1 MLLYGWLL
9 MTSFTPCVVRLI
21 LPLEP
26 SSCRPMVSL
35 PFSLITLAEGGK
47 EVNLLTYPF
56 LAFLAGLCIPANS
69 LGFVR
74 SISEKLAITEG
85 HLTLELLTEAFV
97 GFKQSTAALKCLC
110 LEYMAP
116 WFVNLGRFY
125 IGPTTS
131 LTTASLTT
139 TSNSPP
145 PGRGSITS
153 PPSSNGRG
161 SNAQKTTVATSSRS
175 TTHRIQEILRQLI
188 ELTLEERE
196 MYPIFQ
202 TRVWCMIG
210 SVDGMIGKLIEVFV
224 EHATHHGVDSSP
236 AETLAN
242 TIVSLPSVNV
252 RGKIV
257 ARLRK
262 VG

>member
-1 MLLYGWLL
+1 MAWAGLTIPIIYF
-9 MTSFTPCVVRLI
+9 SP
-21 LPLEP
+21 PL
-26 SSCRPMVSL
+26 
-35 PFSLITLAEGGK
+35 
-47 EVNLLTYPF
+47 
-56 LAFLAGLCIPANS
+56 GLCIPANS

-97 GFKQSTAALKCLC
+97 GFKQSTASLKCLC

-131 LTTASLTT
+131 LTTGSS
-139 TSNSPP
+139 SNSF
-145 PGRGSITS
+145 GRGPAPS
-153 PPSSNGRG
+153 PSSSNGRG
-161 SNAQKTTVATSSRS
+161 TNYQKTALAASSR
-175 TTHRIQEILRQLI
+175 TTTNRIQEILRQLI
-188 ELTLEERE
+188 ELTLKERE

-202 TRVWCMIG
+202 TKVWCMVG

-224 EHATHHGVDSSP
+224 EHATQHGIDSAP
-236 AETLAN
+236 AEILAN
-242 TIVSLPSVNV
+242 TVVSLPSVNV

-262 VG
+262 VS